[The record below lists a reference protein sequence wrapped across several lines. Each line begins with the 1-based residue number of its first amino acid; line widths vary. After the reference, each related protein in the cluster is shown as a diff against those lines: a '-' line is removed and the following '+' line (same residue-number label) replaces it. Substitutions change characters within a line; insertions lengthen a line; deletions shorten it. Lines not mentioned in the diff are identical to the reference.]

1 MRFYKLFLQNDKLT
15 LNIFQINLRIG
26 FMNKSEN
33 EFSTELDLQ
42 EMNSGFYIVSVSLD
56 GVIYS
61 HKLMI
66 K

>member
-1 MRFYKLFLQNDKLT
+1 
-15 LNIFQINLRIG
+15 
-26 FMNKSEN
+26 MNKSEN